1 MQILQSA
8 RPTIGYRAFP
18 QAIFMV
24 LPECFSLSAESA
36 TDNVYMAAS
45 AVNAELALRQS
56 LNLAGALKAAGIAVV
71 LFPGDKSTPDAV
83 FPNNAFSSAEAQN
96 PESKHADANP
106 ARGRYFTGVMRHP
119 SRQRETERPDIHH
132 FFSHILG
139 YEYADFS
146 AELVDAGRA
155 AKAAH
160 VDAGR
165 AAKAAHVDARRAA
178 KAAHVDARRAAK
190 AALAPAETAELTG
203 SLVIDRARN
212 IGFCGLSQRC
222 SEAGARAM
230 HAAFG
235 LNKTYLFELS
245 AGEYHT
251 NVVLS
256 ALGGKGIVLARAGFA
271 DSNDADV
278 IAALYPHQCVEL
290 SAEEKNNFAANCI
303 ALRADQLWMS
313 ARAERSLQTAT
324 KDRIQSLGLKVHS
337 ADLSELEKAGG
348 SLRCMIGEIY

>member
-1 MQILQSA
+1 
-8 RPTIGYRAFP
+8 
-18 QAIFMV
+18 
-24 LPECFSLSAESA
+24 
-36 TDNVYMAAS
+36 
-45 AVNAELALRQS
+45 
-56 LNLAGALKAAGIAVV
+56 
-71 LFPGDKSTPDAV
+71 
-83 FPNNAFSSAEAQN
+83 
-96 PESKHADANP
+96 
-106 ARGRYFTGVMRHP
+106 
-119 SRQRETERPDIHH
+119 
-132 FFSHILG
+132 
-139 YEYADFS
+139 
-146 AELVDAGRA
+146 
-155 AKAAH
+155 
-160 VDAGR
+160 
-165 AAKAAHVDARRAA
+165 
-178 KAAHVDARRAAK
+178 
-190 AALAPAETAELTG
+190 
-203 SLVIDRARN
+203 
-212 IGFCGLSQRC
+212 
-222 SEAGARAM
+222 M

-324 KDRIQSLGLKVHS
+324 KQRIQSLGLKVHS
-337 ADLSELEKAGG
+337 TDLSELEKAGG

>member
-24 LPECFSLSAESA
+24 LPECFSLSVESA

-56 LNLAGALKAAGIAVV
+56 LNLAGALKAAGITVV

-155 AKAAH
+155 AKAAL

-165 AAKAAHVDARRAA
+165 AAKAAHVNAG
-178 KAAHVDARRAAK
+178 RAAK

-222 SEAGARAM
+222 SEVGARAM

-324 KDRIQSLGLKVHS
+324 KQRIQSLGLKVHS
-337 ADLSELEKAGG
+337 TDLSELEKAGG

>member
-1 MQILQSA
+1 
-8 RPTIGYRAFP
+8 
-18 QAIFMV
+18 MV
-24 LPECFSLSAESA
+24 LPESFSLSAESA
-36 TDNVYMAAS
+36 TDNVYMAALSASTS
-45 AVNAELALRQS
+45 AVSPELALRQS
-56 LNLAGALKAAGIAVV
+56 LNLAGALRAAGILVV
-71 LFPGDKSTPDAV
+71 LFPGDKATPDAV

-96 PESKHADANP
+96 PEAKNADANP

-119 SRQRETERPDIHH
+119 SRQRETERPDLHH
-132 FFSHILG
+132 FFRHILD

-146 AELVDAGRA
+146 AEL
-155 AKAAH
+155 
-160 VDAGR
+160 
-165 AAKAAHVDARRAA
+165 
-178 KAAHVDARRAAK
+178 
-190 AALAPAETAELTG
+190 APGATAELTG

-256 ALGGKGIVLARAGFA
+256 ALGGKGIVLARTGFA
-271 DSNDADV
+271 DPSDADV
-278 IAALYPHQCVEL
+278 IAALYSHQCVDL
-290 SAEEKNNFAANCI
+290 SIEEKNNFAANCI
-303 ALRADQLWMS
+303 ALSADQLWMS
-313 ARAERSLQTAT
+313 ARAEQSLQTAT
-324 KDRIQSLGLKVHS
+324 KQRIEGLGFSIHS
-337 ADLSELEKAGG
+337 TDLSELEKAGG

>member
-56 LNLAGALKAAGIAVV
+56 LNLAGALKAAGITVV

-146 AELVDAGRA
+146 AALVDT
-155 AKAAH
+155 
-160 VDAGR
+160 
-165 AAKAAHVDARRAA
+165 
-178 KAAHVDARRAAK
+178 
-190 AALAPAETAELTG
+190 ETAELTG

-222 SEAGARAM
+222 SDAGARAM

-235 LNKTYLFELS
+235 LNKTYVFELS
-245 AGEYHT
+245 ASEYHT

-256 ALGGKGIVLARAGFA
+256 ALGGRGIVIARSGFA
-271 DSNDADV
+271 DPSDADT
-278 IAALYPHQCVEL
+278 IAALYPGQCVDL
-290 SAEEKNNFAANCI
+290 SVEEKDNFAANCI
-303 ALRADQLWMS
+303 ALRTDQLWMS
-313 ARAERSLQTAT
+313 ARAKQNLRANTMNSLEG
-324 KDRIQSLGLKVHS
+324 LGFGIYS
-337 ADLSELEKAGG
+337 TDLSELEKAGG
-348 SLRCMIGEIY
+348 SLRCMVGEVY

>member
-18 QAIFMV
+18 QAVFMV
-24 LPECFSLSAESA
+24 LPESFSLSAESA
-36 TDNVYMAAS
+36 TDNIYMAAGGADS
-45 AVNAELALRQS
+45 ALALRQS
-56 LNLAGALKAAGIAVV
+56 LQLAGALKAAGINVV

-83 FPNNAFSSAEAQN
+83 FPNNAFSSAEPQSQEAKSAN
-96 PESKHADANP
+96 ANP
-106 ARGRYFTGVMRHP
+106 AERGRYFTGVMRHP

-139 YEYADFS
+139 YEHLDF
-146 AELVDAGRA
+146 A
-155 AKAAH
+155 AT
-160 VDAGR
+160 
-165 AAKAAHVDARRAA
+165 
-178 KAAHVDARRAAK
+178 
-190 AALAPAETAELTG
+190 LAPGETAELTG

-222 SEAGARAM
+222 SMAGGRAM

-235 LNKTYLFELS
+235 LNKTYLFEL
-245 AGEYHT
+245 ADGEYHT

-256 ALGGKGIVLARAGFA
+256 ALGGRGIVIARSGFA
-271 DSNDADV
+271 DPADADV
-278 IAALYPHQCVEL
+278 IATLYPDHCVDL

-303 ALRADQLWMS
+303 ALSSDQLWMS
-313 ARAERSLQTAT
+313 ARAAASLQVESSRA
-324 KDRIQSLGLKVHS
+324 IAALGFKIYS
-337 ADLSELEKAGG
+337 TDLSELEKAGG